1 LEEALKLFR
10 NCSWLGTDHLIF
22 HWEGGAQ
29 IRKKYR
35 ACLELKKKKIEH
47 QHHQKKYRAQKI
59 SKLERK
65 ILQPDF
71 WL

>member
-1 LEEALKLFR
+1 MLLVRDGPFDF
-10 NCSWLGTDHLIF
+10 SLGGGGG
-22 HWEGGAQ
+22 GGAQ